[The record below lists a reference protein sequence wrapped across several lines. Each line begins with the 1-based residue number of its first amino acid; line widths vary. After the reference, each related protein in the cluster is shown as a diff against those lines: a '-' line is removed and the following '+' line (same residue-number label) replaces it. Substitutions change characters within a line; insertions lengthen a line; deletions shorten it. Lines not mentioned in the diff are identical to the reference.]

1 MHSPPVAGFKNV
13 KKISFADFWVVCVL
27 SQMISLVYKEEK
39 LENQFVGARDNL
51 RQKTFACPIFYR

>member
-1 MHSPPVAGFKNV
+1 
-13 KKISFADFWVVCVL
+13 
-27 SQMISLVYKEEK
+27 MISLVYKEEK